1 MKKKVNNKVLSSRII
16 AAVLTGAVLSVYAAP
31 VWANSGG
38 EWKKMSGVNHYVG
51 ISNPSGSDLVIDET
65 NSSNNVYGGIT
76 RSGLV
81 DTGDIINNKV
91 TIAVNGT
98 IRNAYGGYAYDG
110 TGAVKN
116 NAVIVDGGRVTADL
130 IGGYSNKG
138 NTEANHVLINSG
150 KAEGRISGAENRDFD
165 AVKNTVTVT
174 GGDITKTKNHIV
186 GAFVDGQGNVK
197 ENEVTISGGT
207 VDVWTIAGGEIHNNS
222 AGLGGSVQNNSVTIS
237 GADVKAMRVFGGY
250 GNDGNVTGN
259 SVTISNGDISN
270 AIYGGFSDGT
280 GNVENNVVLFSGSNT
295 KAKDIYGGY
304 SGQGLGNITG
314 TGAVRN
320 NKVFFSDS
328 TARSLGSFV
337 CGGKSETNDAEN
349 NSVIIN
355 GGLVSSA
362 FGGMS
367 YGNGSVTGNSVE
379 ITGTQV
385 KSSVEGGFS
394 SKGNANGNIVTITNC
409 EIKEEVYGGDSGT
422 DGTGT
427 ANRNTVVIT
436 GGSVNGY
443 VRGGYSA
450 GSSGVADNNSVTV
463 KGGTF
468 AKSIFGGWSKSDD
481 AINNTVTIKSDNG
494 IVPIFNGLIFGGY
507 SEDTAK
513 DMRTGNTI
521 NIYTKGLSA
530 TNVKN
535 FEYYNFYLPGNI
547 KAGDTIL
554 TLTNAGGTDISN
566 GKVNIGVAGAAEL
579 LNVNDTLNLLYN
591 ANGITADDVVY
602 SNMQQGVSLEYEFT
616 TEHSADGNSIVATV
630 NKVPAKTTE
639 QAKSPV
645 ETQLAA
651 AAFLNSGADMVTD
664 KGIANAVQMA
674 GGTMAEMFGAMSGGS
689 IRYKSGSYADVH
701 GYNMA
706 LGLAKAVANNAGK
719 LTCGPFVEYGYGSYT
734 SYLDSGIRAD
744 GNTKYYGIGMIV
756 RQDNNSG
763 LYYEGSVRYGRM
775 DSDYASGDMI
785 GAGGSKVYADYDSS
799 SSYYGAHVGI
809 GKIKKLNET
818 TKADIYAKLLYTHQS
833 GDSVTLGGEGN
844 GEVYDFDAVDS
855 TRARV
860 GARLSK
866 DYGERSS
873 GYVGLAYEYE
883 FDGEAR
889 ATVKGLSTPSPSIK
903 GSSGLLEIGYILQ
916 PKGLNE
922 PMINIGLQGWGGKK
936 QGVSGSVNFVW
947 KF

>member
-1 MKKKVNNKVLSSRII
+1 MKKKVNNRVLSSRII
-16 AAVLTGAVLSVYAAP
+16 AAVLTGAVLSCYTVP

-38 EWKKMSGVNHYVG
+38 EWKKISGVEHYVG
-51 ISNPSGSDLVIDET
+51 IKNPSGSILFISEK
-65 NSSNNVYGGIT
+65 SSSSVSGTYGGIIEAGSVST
-76 RSGLV
+76 E
-81 DTGDIINNKV
+81 DISNNEV

-98 IRNAYGGYAYDG
+98 IRDAYGGYAYAG
-110 TGAVKN
+110 TGSVKN
-116 NAVIVDGGRVTADL
+116 NTVIVDGGTVTGE
-130 IGGYSNKG
+130 IKGGYSSKG
-138 NTEANHVLINSG
+138 NTEANHVLIKSG
-150 KAEGRISGAENRDFD
+150 EAKGRISGAENKDFD
-165 AVKNTVTVT
+165 AVRNTVTVR
-174 GGDITKTKNHIV
+174 GGEISKTRENIV
-186 GAFVDGQGNVK
+186 GAYITGQGNVK

-207 VDVWTIAGGEIHNNS
+207 VDVWDIAGGQIDPS
-222 AGLGGSVQNNSVTIS
+222 KVGLGGSVQNNSVTIS

-259 SVTISNGDISN
+259 SVKISNGNISN
-270 AIYGGFSDGT
+270 AIYGGFSNGKGDVE
-280 GNVENNVVLFSGSNT
+280 GNVVVFSGSDT
-295 KAKDIYGGY
+295 VASSIYGGY
-304 SGQGLGNITG
+304 SGNDNNST

-320 NKVFFSDS
+320 NKVFFSDG
-328 TARSLGSFV
+328 TAKSNIY
-337 CGGKSETNDAEN
+337 GGWSEKNDTEN

-355 GGLVSSA
+355 GGKIVSV
-362 FGGMS
+362 FGGRS
-367 YGNGSVTGNSVE
+367 GEDGSVTGNSVE

-385 KSSVEGGFS
+385 KSSVEGGFN

-409 EIKEEVYGGDSGT
+409 EIKEEVYGGDSGES
-422 DGTGT
+422 GAVNG
-427 ANRNTVVIT
+427 NTVVIT
-436 GGSVNGY
+436 GGSVKGY
-443 VRGGYSA
+443 VRGGYSK
-450 GSSGVADNNSVTV
+450 SGTVSNNSVTV
-463 KGGTF
+463 NGGTF
-468 AKSIFGGWSKSDD
+468 STSIFGGWSNTND

-494 IVPIFNGLIFGGY
+494 KVPIFNASIFGGY
-507 SEDTAK
+507 STDTTK
-513 DMRTGNTI
+513 DMRTGNTL
-521 NIYTKGLSA
+521 NIYTKGLIA

-591 ANGITADDVVY
+591 ANGIKADNVVY

-616 TEHSADGNSIVATV
+616 TELSADGNSIVATV
-630 NKVPAKTTE
+630 DKVPAKTTE

-664 KGIANAVQMA
+664 KGIANAVQTA
-674 GGTMAEMFGAMSGGS
+674 GGTTAEMFGAMSGGNM
-689 IRYKSGSYADVH
+689 RYKSGSYADVH

-719 LTCGPFVEYGYGSYT
+719 LTYGSLLEYGWGNYT
-734 SYLDSGIRAD
+734 SHLDSGIRAD
-744 GNTKYYGIGMIV
+744 GNTKYYGIGLLV
-756 RQDNNSG
+756 RQDNNDG
-763 LYYEGSVRYGRM
+763 VYYEGSLRYGRM
-775 DSDYASGDMI
+775 DADYASGDLI
-785 GAGGSKVYADYDSS
+785 GAGGSKVFADYDSS
-799 SSYYGAHVGI
+799 SSYYGAHLGI
-809 GKIKKLNET
+809 GKVNKINGT
-818 TKADIYAKLLYTHQS
+818 TKADLYAKLFYTHQG

-866 DYGERSS
+866 DYSERSS

-903 GSSGLLEIGYILQ
+903 GSSGLLEVGYILQ
-916 PKGLNE
+916 PKGLND

-936 QGVSGSVNFVW
+936 QGFTGNVNFVW
-947 KF
+947 NF

>member
-16 AAVLTGAVLSVYAAP
+16 AAVLTGAVLSCYTTP
-31 VWANSGG
+31 VWANDGG
-38 EWKKMSGVNHYVG
+38 EWKKISGVEHYVG
-51 ISNPSGSDLVIDET
+51 IKNPSGSTLVIDEK
-65 NSSNNVYGGIT
+65 SSSSVSGTYGGIIEAGSVST
-76 RSGLV
+76 EDVS
-81 DTGDIINNKV
+81 NNTV

-98 IRNAYGGYAYDG
+98 IRDAYGGYAADG
-110 TGAVKN
+110 TGSVKN
-116 NAVIVDGGRVTADL
+116 NTVIVDGGTVTGE
-130 IGGYSNKG
+130 IKGGRSSKG
-138 NTEANHVLINSG
+138 NTEANHVLIKSG
-150 KAEGRISGAENRDFD
+150 EAKGRISGAENKDFD
-165 AVKNTVTVT
+165 AVRNTVTVT
-174 GGDITKTKNHIV
+174 GGEISKTRENIV
-186 GAFVDGQGNVK
+186 GAYITGQGNVK

-207 VDVWTIAGGEIHNNS
+207 VDVWDIAGGQIDPS
-222 AGLGGSVQNNSVTIS
+222 KVGLGGSVQNNSVTIS
-237 GADVKAMRVFGGY
+237 GADVKAIRVFGGY

-259 SVTISNGDISN
+259 SVKISNGNISN
-270 AIYGGFSDGT
+270 AIYGGFSNGKGDVE
-280 GNVENNVVLFSGSNT
+280 GNVVVFSGSDT
-295 KAKDIYGGY
+295 VASSIYGGY
-304 SGQGLGNITG
+304 SGNDNNST

-320 NKVFFSDS
+320 NKVFFSDG
-328 TARSLGSFV
+328 TAKSNIY
-337 CGGKSETNDAEN
+337 GGWSEKNDTEN

-355 GGLVSSA
+355 GGKIVSV
-362 FGGMS
+362 FGGRS
-367 YGNGSVTGNSVE
+367 GEDGSVTGNSVE

-394 SKGNANGNIVTITNC
+394 SGGNAEGNIVTITNC
-409 EIKEEVYGGDSGT
+409 DIKEDVYGGDSG
-422 DGTGT
+422 GSG
-427 ANRNTVVIT
+427 AVNGNTVVIT

-443 VRGGYSA
+443 VRGGYSK
-450 GSSGVADNNSVTV
+450 SGIVSNNSVTV
-463 KGGTF
+463 NGGTF
-468 AKSIFGGWSKSDD
+468 DTSIFGGWSESNN

-494 IVPIFNGLIFGGY
+494 QVPIFKGSIFGGY
-507 SEDTAK
+507 STDTAK
-513 DMRTGNTI
+513 DMRTGNTL

-530 TNVKN
+530 TNIKN

-579 LNVNDTLNLLYN
+579 LNVNDTLNLFYN

-616 TEHSADGNSIVATV
+616 TELSADGNSIVATV
-630 NKVPAKTTE
+630 DKVPAKTTE

-664 KGIANAVQMA
+664 KGIANAVQTA
-674 GGTMAEMFGAMSGGS
+674 GGTTAEMFGAMSGGS
-689 IRYKSGSYADVH
+689 MRYKSGSYADVH

-719 LTCGPFVEYGYGSYT
+719 LTYGSLLEYGWGNYT
-734 SYLDSGIRAD
+734 SHLDSGIRAD
-744 GNTKYYGIGMIV
+744 GNTKYYGIGLLA
-756 RQDNNSG
+756 RQDNNDG
-763 LYYEGSVRYGRM
+763 VYYEGSLRYGRM
-775 DSDYASGDMI
+775 DADYASGDLI
-785 GAGGSKVYADYDSS
+785 GVGGSKVFADYDSS
-799 SSYYGAHVGI
+799 SSYYGAHLGI
-809 GKIKKLNET
+809 GKVNKINDT
-818 TKADIYAKLLYTHQS
+818 TKVDLYAKLFYTHQG

-889 ATVKGLSTPSPSIK
+889 ATVKGLSTPAPSIK
-903 GSSGLLEIGYILQ
+903 GSSGLLEVGYILQ
-916 PKGLNE
+916 PKGVND

-936 QGVSGSVNFVW
+936 QGFTGNVNFVW